1 MPDKEFDLPKVYK
14 DTMDKVDEILEIGGM
29 LMVDKARKILIDNN
43 HVVTGKLQNSIKG
56 TVKNHSLEFGSDID
70 YAQTIETGIS
80 VNSPTGDDI
89 RQWAIKKVSLGQAS
103 PSLIGASNSI
113 ANTISANGSIKN
125 WTPFIKPAFDSML
138 GEMRDEISKAVVQE
152 G

>member
-1 MPDKEFDLPKVYK
+1 MPEKEFTLPKVYQ
-14 DTMDKVDEILEIGGM
+14 DTMNKIDEILEIGGM
-29 LMVDKARKILIDNN
+29 LMVDKAKKVLVDNN
-43 HVVTGKLQNSIKG
+43 HVVTGKLLNSIKG
-56 TVKNHSLEFGSDID
+56 TVKNHSLEFGSDVD

-113 ANTISANGSIKN
+113 ANTISANGSIKS